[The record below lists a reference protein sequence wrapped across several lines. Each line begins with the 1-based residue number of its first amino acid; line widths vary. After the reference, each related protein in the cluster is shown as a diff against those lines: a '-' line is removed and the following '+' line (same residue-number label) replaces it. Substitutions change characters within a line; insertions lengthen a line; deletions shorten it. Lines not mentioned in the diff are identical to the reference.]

1 MAYQEDI
8 TIDQGSDVT
17 IEVHVDSADGSSKD
31 LSNYTVSAKMKLN
44 YNSDSADTT
53 TFTGTVTNATSGIFA
68 LTLTNIQTN
77 ALRPKKRYLYDVEL
91 SFVDSGSGNTIV
103 ERVLEGN
110 IYVNQSITR

>member
-17 IEVHVDSADGSSKD
+17 IEVHVDSADGTAKN
-31 LSNYTVSAKMKLN
+31 LSGYTVSAKMKLN

-53 TFTGTVTNATSGIFA
+53 SFTGTVTNTTGGIFA
-68 LTLTNIQTN
+68 ITLTNIQTD
-77 ALRPKKRYLYDVEL
+77 ALRPRKRYLYDVEL
-91 SFVDSGSGNTIV
+91 SFLDSASGTTII

-110 IYVNQSITR
+110 IYVNPSITR

>member
-17 IEVHVDSADGSSKD
+17 IEVHVDSADGTAKD
-31 LSNYTVSAKMKLN
+31 LSSYTVSAKMKLN

-53 TFTGTVTNATSGIFA
+53 SFTGTVTNPTGGIFA
-68 LTLTNIQTN
+68 LTLTNIQTD
-77 ALRPKKRYLYDVEL
+77 ALRPRKRYLYDVEL
-91 SFVDSGSGNTIV
+91 SFLDSASGNTII

-110 IYVNQSITR
+110 IYVNPSITR

>member
-31 LSNYTVSAKMKLN
+31 LTGYTISSKMKLN

-53 TFTGTVTNATSGIFA
+53 AFTGTVTNAGSGIFT
-68 LTLTNIQTN
+68 LTLTNSQTD
-77 ALRPKKRYLYDVEL
+77 ALRPRKRYLYDVEL
-91 SFVDSGSGNTIV
+91 SFIDSASGDTII

-110 IYVNQSITR
+110 IFVNPSMTR